1 MNGKDGMWASD
12 VRGEIRYMN
21 EEFSDRDR
29 SNPEGAPG
37 SDLNPIVCS
46 CKLVS
51 KKEIVDA
58 IRAGHDSFIAVRR
71 ELSVTTGCGSCLIEV
86 DRLLEEFGE

>member
-1 MNGKDGMWASD
+1 MDDKRIDDDGS
-12 VRGEIRYMN
+12 E
-21 EEFSDRDR
+21 
-29 SNPEGAPG
+29 PEGAPG
-37 SDLNPIVCS
+37 TDRNPIVCS

-58 IRAGHDSFIAVRR
+58 IRAGHSSFIAIRR

-86 DRLLEEFGE
+86 DRLLDEYQS

>member
-1 MNGKDGMWASD
+1 MSEKQIDSSD
-12 VRGEIRYMN
+12 AE
-21 EEFSDRDR
+21 
-29 SNPEGAPG
+29 PEGAPG
-37 SDLNPIVCS
+37 TEHNPIVCS

-58 IRAGHDSFIAVRR
+58 IRAGHDSFIAIRR

-86 DRLLEEFGE
+86 DRLLDDYQA